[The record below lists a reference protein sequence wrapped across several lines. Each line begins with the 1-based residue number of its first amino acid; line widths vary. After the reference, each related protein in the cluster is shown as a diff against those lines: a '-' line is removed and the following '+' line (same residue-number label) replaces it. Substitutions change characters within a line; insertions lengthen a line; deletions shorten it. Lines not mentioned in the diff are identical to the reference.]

1 MRAFQVRREDRL
13 ETGFSQLDRGDVDVV
28 LLDLNLPDSTGLDTF
43 RAVHRRTMHLPIV
56 ILSGQEDVELAVDA
70 VGLGAQDYLTKAEAN
85 RSSLA
90 RSIRYAIERSRRQ
103 RAEQELTAAG
113 EIQRRLFP
121 QSSPEIPGFDIH
133 GRCEPANLAGGDYFD
148 YFPMGRNGL
157 GVVVADVSGHGIGP
171 ALIMSETRAVLRTL
185 ATTYEDV
192 GRHPHAHQSGARRRS
207 APQRVRR
214 PAADLSAAAS
224 SRSSTMPAPAIPASA
239 GRTGKAATTYPF
251 TRSAAGD
258 RRRPAVRHAGRCQT
272 ERTRHAAAVHRW
284 HRRNVQRAGRAVRR
298 TPPDRHRCRLRRSI
312 QSGHDRRDLRP
323 SASFRQRGVLSGRH
337 DGRRP
342 ESPPGRGRAEGPSYE
357 ARHAHRRRLCLPTKS
372 ALHVDGPRTSQRTVL
387 RQGTRHEAHGPLP
400 RSPVCRSSSVFWLSV
415 HRVTAGPFAG
425 RRHGG
430 GGIAFLASL
439 DPAQRAIKP
448 NARSRIRNAR
458 IGTSCRWSGPACR

>member
-1 MRAFQVRREDRL
+1 MPGADDSATPTRILLIEDSNTDALLIQSHLRKADATFQVRREDRL
-13 ETGFSQLDRGDVDVV
+13 ETGFRQLDRGDVDVV

-43 RAVHRRTMHLPIV
+43 RAVHRHAIHLPIV

-148 YFPMGRNGL
+148 YFPMGRNGW

-192 GRHPHAHQSGARRRS
+192 GDILTRANQVLAEDLHHNVFVALLLIYLQPE
-207 APQRVRR
+207 QR
-214 PAADLSAAAS
+214 
-224 SRSSTMPAPAIPASA
+224 MIHYASA
-239 GRTGKAATTYPF
+239 GHPGVLLDGQGK
-251 TRSAAGD
+251 
-258 RRRPAVRHAGRCQT
+258 
-272 ERTRHAAAVHRW
+272 
-284 HRRNVQRAGRAVRR
+284 
-298 TPPDRHRCRLRRSI
+298 L
-312 QSGHDRRDLRP
+312 
-323 SASFRQRGVLSGRH
+323 RQRILSPDPPLGIVEGRQFATLGDVRLNPYDTLLLYTDGIVETFNEQEEQFGEPRLIATVADFTGQSSQATIDEIFDRVHHFASEASYQDDMTAVVLKV
-337 DGRRP
+337 RP
-342 ESPPGRGRAEGPSYE
+342 
-357 ARHAHRRRLCLPTKS
+357 
-372 ALHVDGPRTSQRTVL
+372 DGPR
-387 RQGTRHEAHGPLP
+387 
-400 RSPVCRSSSVFWLSV
+400 
-415 HRVTAGPFAG
+415 
-425 RRHGG
+425 
-430 GGIAFLASL
+430 
-439 DPAQRAIKP
+439 
-448 NARSRIRNAR
+448 
-458 IGTSCRWSGPACR
+458 